1 MLVDAET
8 LSQRPASS
16 EVIPRV
22 AAERGLVKHEL
33 FESIVELN
41 SGVCSS
47 PDEALDVVRELRRAT
62 AEAAGEIGCT
72 IAAAGSHPTDIAS
85 EQEIADEPHYRGF
98 VEYAGP
104 TARRQGVQGLHVHV
118 GMPDAETCLRV
129 IEHFVPWLP
138 VILAL
143 SANSPWFE
151 GERTG
156 LLSTRAEIL
165 GLLPRHG
172 APPRFESWADWE
184 RLVRRFVDSGRRR
197 HVRRDPLGHP
207 AASEVRH
214 ARGAHARPADGRRA
228 HGRVRRARARARRVG
243 ARAASRARAAGDR
256 AVFEQNRW
264 AASRFGPRAEL
275 IHPERD
281 GEARTARRSLPRAR
295 RAHRRRSARRDV
307 CEADPQLAFDDPHE
321 ATADIV
327 RRSLAVDA
335 VTTETLQV
343 TGIRCERCVMR
354 LGKALEGHDGLES
367 ANANLMGQV
376 MLSYDEERTSLDA
389 LLEKMYRAG
398 FRPVQSPS

>member
-1 MLVDAET
+1 VTESNWGSILTLGVEEELMLVDADT
-8 LSQRPASS
+8 LAQRPASS

-22 AAERGLVKHEL
+22 KVDRGLVKHEL

-41 SGVCSS
+41 SGVCAS
-47 PDEALDVVRELRRAT
+47 PEEALDVVRALRRAT
-62 AEAAGEIGCT
+62 TEAAGEIGCT
-72 IAAAGSHPTDIAS
+72 IAAAGSHPTDIATK
-85 EQEIADEPHYRGF
+85 QKIAEDPHYRDF

-129 IEHFVPWLP
+129 LEHFIPWLP

-184 RLVRRFVDSGRRR
+184 HVVRRFVDAGVVPGYGGIHWDIRPHPKLGTLEIRMPDQPTD
-197 HVRRDPLGHP
+197 VRRTGAFVALVHALAAWALEQAP
-207 AASEVRH
+207 A
-214 ARGAHARPADGRRA
+214 PA
-228 HGRVRRARARARRVG
+228 
-243 ARAASRARAAGDR
+243 AAGDR
-256 AVFEQNRW
+256 AVFMQNRW

-275 IHPERD
+275 IRPERD
-281 GEARTARRSLPRAR
+281 GAGVTAGDLYGELVERIGVDPLNGTL
-295 RAHRRRSARRDV
+295 
-307 CEADPQLAFDDPHE
+307 CEADVQLEFDDPRD

-327 RRSLAVDA
+327 HRSL
-335 VTTETLQV
+335 T
-343 TGIRCERCVMR
+343 
-354 LGKALEGHDGLES
+354 
-367 ANANLMGQV
+367 
-376 MLSYDEERTSLDA
+376 
-389 LLEKMYRAG
+389 
-398 FRPVQSPS
+398 